1 MKPMKR
7 TAYTLPVLLLLS
19 ITCFAQD
26 GSSTKV
32 DDYIRAEMKAQQIP
46 GVSLAVI
53 KNGEI
58 QDSTL
63 P

>member
-26 GSSTKV
+26 GISTKV
-32 DDYIRAEMKAQQIP
+32 DDYIRVEMKAQQIP
-46 GVSLAVI
+46 SVLLFA
-53 KNGEI
+53 
-58 QDSTL
+58 
-63 P
+63 